1 MPIPIK
7 YTTTNVSSSIRKGN
21 IALGVNAV
29 DYGPSSTTGWT
40 NAVPAPNSGYAIY
53 YLSGTDLRMR
63 TAADDTTLITV
74 AGQIM
79 GTTYTSVSGSLAG
92 LAAGGYTVVNTNP
105 PNIVTSGSAV
115 SLNSALIMSYPQAGT
130 AWYDLSG
137 NTNNGT
143 VNNGPTFDL
152 TTGALTFD
160 GTNDFVGFSNQTQ
173 FQTPTFTVDG
183 VISPTAGN
191 DGTIVLFTR
200 ESARLN
206 LGIAYGGSTGAY
218 FFIRGSNY
226 PTAELNGVQQA
237 YTFTN
242 GLFYYVTF
250 IVDIPGN
257 NYKFYVNGNQV
268 WSSNIAL
275 GTNFQSPTNTQGVIA
290 SRYGGSSNYSKCR
303 ISSFNFYNR
312 VLNASEVIQN
322 YYKGNIV
329 TDGLVLALDAG
340 NLVSYPGSGTTWISL
355 TGSNNGTLTNGPT
368 FSSANGGSIVFDGT
382 NDYVLVN
389 SNASIPYS
397 SSARTISIWFY
408 TNSSTWVDNVNN
420 LFFYGA
426 GSTGNAFGIDFSTYP
441 FMEIYTWGGAGRDLT
456 FSTTYSQVGWKNI
469 SITYNGSTTI
479 LIYENGT
486 FTQTLNLSSACNTTL
501 SSVYIGAINPSIQS
515 WYYDGNIAH
524 VSIYN
529 RSLSA
534 SEIQQNYNAQKSR
547 FNL

>member
-1 MPIPIK
+1 MPIPIR
-7 YTTTNVSSSIRKGN
+7 YTTTNVSNSVRLGN

-29 DYGPSSTTGWT
+29 NYGPSSTTGWT

-53 YLSGTDLRMR
+53 YLSGTDLRIR
-63 TAADDTTLITV
+63 TAADDATLIIV

-92 LAAGGYTVVNTNP
+92 LAAGGYTAIYNNP
-105 PNIVTSGSAV
+105 PNIVTSGSV
-115 SLNSALIMSYPQAGT
+115 LNLNAGLVMSYPRGNT
-130 AWYDLSG
+130 TWYDISG
-137 NTNNGT
+137 N
-143 VNNGPTFDL
+143 
-152 TTGALTFD
+152 
-160 GTNDFVGFSNQTQ
+160 
-173 FQTPTFTVDG
+173 
-183 VISPTAGN
+183 
-191 DGTIVLFTR
+191 
-200 ESARLN
+200 
-206 LGIAYGGSTGAY
+206 
-218 FFIRGSNY
+218 
-226 PTAELNGVQQA
+226 
-237 YTFTN
+237 
-242 GLFYYVTF
+242 
-250 IVDIPGN
+250 
-257 NYKFYVNGNQV
+257 
-268 WSSNIAL
+268 
-275 GTNFQSPTNTQGVIA
+275 
-290 SRYGGSSNYSKCR
+290 
-303 ISSFNFYNR
+303 
-312 VLNASEVIQN
+312 
-322 YYKGNIV
+322 
-329 TDGLVLALDAG
+329 
-340 NLVSYPGSGTTWISL
+340 
-355 TGSNNGTLTNGPT
+355 SNNGTLINGPT
-368 FSSANGGSIVFDGT
+368 FSTSGAIVFDGT

-389 SNASIPYS
+389 SNSSIPYG

-469 SITYNGSTTI
+469 SITYDGSTTI

-529 RSLSA
+529 RSLSVSEILQNYYQGNIVTSSLVMALDAGNLVSYPGSGTAWTTLTGSNSGTLTNGPTFSGVNGGVIVFDGVDDTSTTTLTNTGTNNTTQIVWYKWNGINQIKVISYLGDGGSNGLGFLIHDGSGGTAGNKVGVLYGGVAFNALSGGASATLTSGVWCQLAITRDSTTTSLYQNGTLIGTTTASPAGNASSLAFTANFGAGGSISSVLFYTKSLSA
-534 SEIQQNYNAQKSR
+534 SEVVQNFNAYKNR